1 MKVQIPHSM
10 KRILTVAEMPQVRE
24 IQKQMKE
31 DSYLTDY
38 LRSAARVASGGNYN
52 FSIYNESAQIA
63 KNARIENYYSGNSGN
78 LDIWLECLAFDI
90 FGGAYLIGVY
100 LSDVFSITGDNKA
113 EIREHMFIKT
123 YLPQQD

>member
-63 KNARIENYYSGNSGN
+63 KNARIENYYSGNSGTVS
-78 LDIWLECLAFDI
+78 
-90 FGGAYLIGVY
+90 GGSV
-100 LSDVFSITGDNKA
+100 SIPGTGDVILIEA
-113 EIREHMFIKT
+113 DRR
-123 YLPQQD
+123 